1 MNDFGD
7 NIISI
12 TDEDGND
19 FELLVLDEADMN
31 DVHYLALT
39 ESKDP
44 DEEENLEVI
53 ILKVI
58 EDEDTGEELLS
69 TVDSEEELEAIY
81 QIFEDQMFSEDDGY
95 DDYDDYDADMED
107 YDDE

>member
-1 MNDFGD
+1 MSDFGD

-12 TDEDGND
+12 SDEDGNN

-31 DVHYLALT
+31 GVHYLALT
-39 ESKDP
+39 ESQDP
-44 DEEENLEVI
+44 DEEANLEVI

-69 TVDSEEELEAIY
+69 TVDSEDELEAIY
-81 QIFEDQMFSEDDGY
+81 QIFEDQMFSEDEETGD
-95 DDYDDYDADMED
+95 EEI
-107 YDDE
+107 DDE

>member
-1 MNDFGD
+1 MSDYSD

-31 DVHYLALT
+31 DTHYLALT
-39 ESKDP
+39 ESQNP
-44 DEEENLEVI
+44 DDEADLEVI

-58 EDEDTGEELLS
+58 TDEETGEELLS
-69 TVDSEEELEAIY
+69 TVDDDQEMEAIY
-81 QIFEDQMFSEDDGY
+81 QIFEEQMFSEDDEELE
-95 DDYDDYDADMED
+95 ED
-107 YDDE
+107 TDL

>member
-1 MNDFGD
+1 MSEYGD

-12 TDEDGND
+12 SDDEGND

-31 DVHYLALT
+31 GVHYLALT
-39 ESKDP
+39 EAKNP

-58 EDEDTGEELLS
+58 QDEESGEDLLS
-69 TVDSEEELEAIY
+69 TVDSDNELEAIY
-81 QIFEDQMFSEDDGY
+81 QIFEDQMFADDDGVP
-95 DDYDDYDADMED
+95 DDS
-107 YDDE
+107 DDE

>member
-1 MNDFGD
+1 MSEYGD

-12 TDEDGND
+12 SDEDGND

-39 ESKDP
+39 EATNP
-44 DEEENLEVI
+44 DEEENLEII

-58 EDEDTGEELLS
+58 QDEATGEELLS
-69 TVDSEEELEAIY
+69 TVDSEDEMEAIY
-81 QIFEDQMFSEDDGY
+81 QIFEDQMFSDEDEPEDD
-95 DDYDDYDADMED
+95 
-107 YDDE
+107 DE

>member
-1 MNDFGD
+1 MSDFGD
-7 NIISI
+7 NLISI
-12 TDEDGND
+12 SDEDGND

-39 ESKDP
+39 ESQTP
-44 DEEENLEVI
+44 EDEPNLEVI

-58 EDEDTGEELLS
+58 QDEETGEELLS

-81 QIFEDQMFSEDDGY
+81 QIFEDQMFSEDDE
-95 DDYDDYDADMED
+95 ALED
-107 YDDE
+107 EDDDE

>member
-1 MNDFGD
+1 MSEYGD

-12 TDEDGND
+12 SDDEGND

-31 DVHYLALT
+31 GVHYLALT
-39 ESKDP
+39 EAKNP

-58 EDEDTGEELLS
+58 QDEESGEDLLS
-69 TVDSEEELEAIY
+69 TVDSDDELEAIY
-81 QIFEDQMFSEDDGY
+81 QIFEDQMFADDDGVP
-95 DDYDDYDADMED
+95 DNS
-107 YDDE
+107 DDE

>member
-1 MNDFGD
+1 MSDYGD

-12 TDEDGND
+12 SDEDGNN

-39 ESKDP
+39 ESQTP
-44 DEEENLEVI
+44 EEEADLEVI

-58 EDEDTGEELLS
+58 EDETTGEELLS

-81 QIFEDQMFSEDDGY
+81 QIFEDQMFSEYDEDDT
-95 DDYDDYDADMED
+95 ED
-107 YDDE
+107 EE